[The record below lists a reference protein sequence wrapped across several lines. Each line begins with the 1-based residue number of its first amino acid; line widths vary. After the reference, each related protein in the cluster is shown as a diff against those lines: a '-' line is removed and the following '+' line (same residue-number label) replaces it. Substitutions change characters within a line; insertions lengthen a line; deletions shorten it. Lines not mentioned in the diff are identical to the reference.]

1 MFTTWKK
8 QKGKLEF
15 SLQLNKANLIN
26 RGGIEYMKLGL
37 ALAGGGIRGAA
48 HIGALKAL
56 EENKIKI
63 DAISRNISRK
73 YSSKP
78 ICNGI

>member
-1 MFTTWKK
+1 
-8 QKGKLEF
+8 
-15 SLQLNKANLIN
+15 
-26 RGGIEYMKLGL
+26 MKLGL

-63 DAISRNISRK
+63 DAIARNIGRK
-73 YSSKP
+73 YSSSP
-78 ICNGI
+78 VCNGI